1 MAYVTY
7 DPNKPGDRERA
18 YGHMLLGLVVIGGTV
33 GSAFYYL
40 FSVTSVLKGNGTGEF
55 INALGSVIVMAII
68 DYFALFA
75 GQKKGS
81 KKTILKKYCTCFF
94 GGIIDITAILSAI
107 IAVLSL
113 CHEGY
118 GVVMLII
125 SILVTLVTSLIW
137 WYLYQRIEGNIVKL
151 FSDKTSSCT
160 KNSLNGISNSTM
172 SDSQNNGQK
181 QYFFCHKCGTKLLD
195 DSIFCS
201 TCGMK
206 LKQRGEIMFCRFCG
220 KQLQDDSDF
229 CTYCGQRL
237 NENNTEKCEQPSQ
250 NTQAFYEKDVISKD
264 DSFYRQEVA
273 KIASKTLVTVTKVV
287 CYITLAVF
295 LFLGVDM
302 APSYGVTQTMFY
314 IPLAAIAI
322 LLVVLF
328 NKKVLSGNR
337 KALYQLSLVFSLFVL
352 FSTVGLRLVYESKVD
367 YVTSQM
373 PSSGVVTLKMVSH
386 TEFYNSTGTGM
397 VSDPSTNIRIGTNWV
412 ESGDIIEINLDQKY
426 DLRVG
431 VSGRASG
438 VVYVSFGDY
447 VDSSIVFSPAY
458 FSNGPYIVTKEVK
471 IDSSAVDL
479 AEVQMKFTRY
489 CTFWEVILA

>member
-18 YGHMLLGLVVIGGTV
+18 YGYMLLGLVVIGGSV

-55 INALGSVIVMAII
+55 ISALGSVIVMAII
-68 DYFALFA
+68 DYFALFP
-75 GQKKGS
+75 GRKKGS
-81 KKTILKKYCTCFF
+81 QKTILTKYCICFL
-94 GGIIDITAILSAI
+94 GGIIDSTAILAAI

-118 GVVMLII
+118 GVVMLSI
-125 SILVTLVTSLIW
+125 SIFVIVVTSFVW
-137 WYLYQRIEGNIVKL
+137 WYLYQRIVGNTVKL
-151 FSDKTSSCT
+151 FSDETSSGT
-160 KNSLNGISNSTM
+160 QNSLNGISNSTM
-172 SDSQNNGQK
+172 SNSQNNGQN
-181 QYFFCHKCGTKLLD
+181 QYFFCHKCGEKLLY
-195 DSIFCS
+195 DSVFCS

-206 LKQRGEIMFCRFCG
+206 LKHRGEIMFCRFCG

-229 CTYCGQRL
+229 CAYCGQRL
-237 NENNTEKCEQPSQ
+237 NENHTEKCEQPNQ
-250 NTQAFYEKDVISKD
+250 NTQTVFEKNAFSKD
-264 DSFYRQEVA
+264 DSFYKQEAA
-273 KIASKTLVTVTKVV
+273 KIASKTLITVTKVV

-302 APSYGVTQTMFY
+302 APSYGATQTMFY
-314 IPLAAIAI
+314 IPFAAIAI

-328 NKKVLSGNR
+328 NKKVLSGKK
-337 KALYQLSLVFSLFVL
+337 KALYQLSLVFSLLVL

-397 VSDPSTNIRIGTNWV
+397 VSDPSTSIRIGTNWV

-431 VSGRASG
+431 ASGRASG

-447 VDSSIVFSPAY
+447 IDSSIVFSPAY

-479 AEVQMKFTRY
+479 AEVRMTFTRY